1 MDCAFFTPVGD
12 DTSVMQGKILMG
24 TSQHAIRTR
33 LVPLFTISGVAALV
47 YQVCWQRLLFSAFGV
62 DIESITIIVSA
73 FMLGLGIGALIGGEL
88 ADRFPEY
95 IIGMFSLTELAIGIF
110 GFFSPW
116 LIITVAAATVQGSHF
131 EIAAAN
137 FLLLLF
143 PTTLMGATLP
153 MLVAHVMKTYK
164 NVGVSIGLLYFVNT
178 LGAAIGAA
186 ATGFIG
192 FYYFGLNSSIFGAA
206 TLNIAVSSAAFLM
219 FRKQY
224 V

>member
-1 MDCAFFTPVGD
+1 MAVHADE
-12 DTSVMQGKILMG
+12 VMVP
-24 TSQHAIRTR
+24 SRRAINTR
-33 LVPLFTISGVAALV
+33 LVPLFTASGVAALV
-47 YQVCWQRLLFSAFGV
+47 YQVCWQRLLFVAFGV

-73 FMLGLGIGALIGGEL
+73 FMLGLGVGALIGGEL
-88 ADRFPEY
+88 ADRLPDNIMGLFA
-95 IIGMFSLTELAIGIF
+95 LTELLIGIF

-116 LIITVAAATVQGSHF
+116 LMGAVAAATIQGSTL
-131 EIAAAN
+131 EIAAVN

-153 MLVAHVMKTYK
+153 MLVAHVMQTYK

-178 LGAAIGAA
+178 LGAAIGAT

-192 FYYFGLNSSIFGAA
+192 FYYFSLNTSIFGAA
-206 TLNIAVSSAAFLM
+206 TLNIAISTVAFIM
-219 FRKQY
+219 FRRRY

>member
-1 MDCAFFTPVGD
+1 MDCAFFTPMGD
-12 DTSVMQGKILMG
+12 DTHAMQAEVLMEA
-24 TSQHAIRTR
+24 SQHAIKTR
-33 LVPLFTISGVAALV
+33 LVPLFTVSGVAALV

-88 ADRFPEY
+88 ADRFTDY

-116 LIITVAAATVQGSHF
+116 LIVTVGAATIQGSKF
-131 EIAAAN
+131 EVAAAN

-143 PTTLMGATLP
+143 PTILMGATLP

-192 FYYFGLNSSIFGAA
+192 FYYFGLNISIVGGA
-206 TLNIAVSSAAFLM
+206 TLNIAVSTAAYMM
-219 FRKQY
+219 FRKRY